1 MQRKAQYFMNK
12 MHEYEMKSDEHK
24 DISRLNV
31 SAVNDQRALESPERA
46 NTKSKVTEEDRPR
59 ILRR

>member
-1 MQRKAQYFMNK
+1 MNK

-46 NTKSKVTEEDRPR
+46 NKKSEVTGEDRLR
-59 ILRR
+59 IL